1 MLTSQLLCSRQANH
15 VSLSTLPPLLCS
27 HSTQFVRYAPEQIQ
41 YGKDRYINETKRLYG
56 VLEKHL
62 EGRDWLVGE
71 GKGKYSIADCNAYPW
86 LHLHAVSEVQGSHG
100 DMCDSLVEDG
110 GAWAWILAEV
120 SSLFNAASR
129 RCPHARCWH

>member
-1 MLTSQLLCSRQANH
+1 
-15 VSLSTLPPLLCS
+15 
-27 HSTQFVRYAPEQIQ
+27 VRYAPEQIQ

-86 LHLHAVSEVQGSHG
+86 LHLHAVSKQGQAEDEAMNDG
-100 DMCDSLVEDG
+100 TGEERERALDAAVRSLHV
-110 GAWAWILAEV
+110 
-120 SSLFNAASR
+120 R
-129 RCPHARCWH
+129 